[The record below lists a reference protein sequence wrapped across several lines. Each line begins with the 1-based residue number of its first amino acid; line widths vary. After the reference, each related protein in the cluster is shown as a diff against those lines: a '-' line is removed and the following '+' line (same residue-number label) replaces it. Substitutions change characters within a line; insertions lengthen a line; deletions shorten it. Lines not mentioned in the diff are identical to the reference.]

1 MNIFVIC
8 VLQVSWHRL
17 IQPVEVYTNWYM
29 MCYLKK
35 DMFCKKPILFDWCI
49 IFWMVCPSSFSWF
62 VWPLSVIIQQNHSTW
77 ILFMHSVH
85 AFIRTLIL
93 TIVHAIMWAIM
104 WMIVWAIIFDWFRV
118 WAPTLA
124 VQSFCGSRVQ
134 FPGPDW
140 HFRPIVCLAYVSY
153 FLSIIWFIMNSYYM
167 SSICQQ
173 PYYSEFPNKT
183 DMFFS
188 FKSLVQKCVCFLCV
202 AFHSL
207 VLCFNSCMTVYH
219 WDAIQGCS
227 CLVLYFKILRI
238 THYDSFLFLW
248 CRLSI
253 PFF

>member
-35 DMFCKKPILFDWCI
+35 DMFCRKPILFDWCI
-49 IFWMVCPSSFSWF
+49 IFWMVCPSSFSWSG
-62 VWPLSVIIQQNHSTW
+62 WPLSVVIQQKHSTW

-104 WMIVWAIIFDWFRV
+104 CTIVWTIIFGWFRV

-124 VQSFCGSRVQ
+124 ARTFCGSRVQ

-140 HFRPIVCLAYVSY
+140 YFRPIVCLAYVS
-153 FLSIIWFIMNSYYM
+153 
-167 SSICQQ
+167 
-173 PYYSEFPNKT
+173 
-183 DMFFS
+183 
-188 FKSLVQKCVCFLCV
+188 
-202 AFHSL
+202 
-207 VLCFNSCMTVYH
+207 
-219 WDAIQGCS
+219 
-227 CLVLYFKILRI
+227 
-238 THYDSFLFLW
+238 
-248 CRLSI
+248 
-253 PFF
+253 